1 MKKKELIEHLIE
13 VYETALIK
21 TKKMNVHA
29 TYRYLSRNYLECGI
43 CYYISFNLKPQKLN
57 NSWISKRSNYT
68 YGYISHWYSTP
79 RSMYNDSYYKKSDI
93 TNTLKVRLEILK
105 ENLKTCK

>member
-29 TYRYLSRNYLECGI
+29 TYKYLSRNKLECGI
-43 CYYISFNLKPQKLN
+43 CNYIYFNLKSKKLN
-57 NSWISKRSNYT
+57 TNWITKRSNYKYDYT
-68 YGYISHWYSTP
+68 SHWFSTP
-79 RSMYNDSYYKKSDI
+79 RSIYDDSYYKKSDI

-105 ENLKTCK
+105 ENLKSCK